1 VLRILHI
8 IPSLRKGGAERL
20 VIDIVRQLLYNDL
33 LEIKLLIFRDE
44 IEYKIDDINQFIQ
57 IIPSSVSLSF
67 KRKPILR
74 ISELQS
80 FIEQFMPDVIHT
92 HLYEAEIVSRF
103 CNYPK
108 ARWFTHVHDNMPQF
122 KKLSFNLL
130 LNKQAVTNYFEK
142 KILFKNYF
150 KNGGTHFIAISR
162 HSESYINSVQ
172 SKYPVTLLHNAIN
185 IKRFQKTKDVKQL
198 ITHSD
203 DRQITPNSQP
213 LTLNSALLNPQ
224 PITLNLINIGSFVP
238 KKNQNFL
245 LDIIFE
251 LKERNFNVNCIFLG
265 DGPTKKDVEMRA
277 MDLNIIN
284 QCNFLGNVEQ
294 VEEYLWESDVYVHT
308 AIYEPLGLVLI
319 EAMAAGLPVVTLDG
333 HGNRD
338 LMENGKNGFILKEQ
352 DPKMF
357 VTKIIEVYRN
367 QEIKEFN
374 IHFARQYE
382 IGNYVAKLQ
391 DLYNA

>member
-1 VLRILHI
+1 LKILLV
-8 IPSLRKGGAERL
+8 IPNLKKGGAERL
-20 VIDIVRQLLYNDL
+20 VLDTLRQLLLDKNVDVQL
-33 LEIKLLIFRDE
+33 VIFRDE
-44 IEYKIDDINQFIQ
+44 IEYQVEDMREFIQ
-57 IIPSSVSLSF
+57 IIPSSVTLSF

-74 ISELQS
+74 INELQT
-80 FIEQFMPDVIHT
+80 FIEQFMPDVIHS
-92 HLYEAEIVSRF
+92 HLFEAEIVSRF

-108 ARWFTHVHDNMPQF
+108 ARWFTHVHDNMPQL
-122 KKLSFNLL
+122 KNLSFKLL
-130 LNKQAVTNYFEK
+130 ANKQAVTNYFEK

-150 KNGGTHFIAISR
+150 KNGGTHFIAISS
-162 HSESYINSVQ
+162 HTEAYIKSVQ

-185 IKRFQKTKDVKQL
+185 VKRFQNTNEFKQP
-198 ITHSD
+198 ITNSD
-203 DRQITPNSQP
+203 DSQITPNSQP
-213 LTLNSALLNPQ
+213 LTVNATLLNPQ
-224 PITLNLINIGSFVP
+224 PSTLNLINIGSFVP

-251 LKERNFNVNCIFLG
+251 LKARNFNVNCIFLG
-265 DGPTKKDVEMRA
+265 DGPTKKKVEMRA
-277 MDLNIIN
+277 MDLKIIN
-284 QCNFLGNVEQ
+284 QCHFLGNVEQ
-294 VEEYLWESDVYVHT
+294 VEEYLWKSDVYVHT

-338 LMENGKNGFILKEQ
+338 LMENGKNGFILEEQ

-357 VTKIIEVYRN
+357 ATKIIEVYRN

-391 DLYNA
+391 DLYYS